1 MSDIRF
7 ECPKCKRHLI
17 GDEQLTLQTI
27 DCPDCGHKFS
37 PTIKTTPEKS
47 QLEILQQLKAG
58 LDSGEIKFKAKV
70 TFVK

>member
-7 ECPKCKRHLI
+7 ECPKCKQHLI
-17 GDEQLTLQTI
+17 GDVQLSLQEI
-27 DCPDCGHKFS
+27 SCPNCGHKFS
-37 PTIKTTPEKS
+37 PFVKPISKKS
-47 QLEILQQLKAG
+47 QLEVLKELKAG